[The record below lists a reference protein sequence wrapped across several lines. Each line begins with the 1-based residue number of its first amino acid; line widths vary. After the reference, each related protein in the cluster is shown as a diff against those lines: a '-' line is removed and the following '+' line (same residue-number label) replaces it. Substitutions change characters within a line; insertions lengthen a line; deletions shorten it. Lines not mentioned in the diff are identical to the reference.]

1 MDEMSMELSSTIES
15 KLGGSPLVLS
25 VLGQLVLIAAQGR
38 DFSLLPEE
46 EEEREKFEKQV
57 QLLKDPSS
65 FRASLRQV
73 RLFFWQGQLLFFLA
87 KFKGIILIEG
97 KYSTSI
103 LFFLLR
109 NIVFL
114 GLLCQL

>member
-1 MDEMSMELSSTIES
+1 MELSSTIES

-73 RLFFWQGQLLFFLA
+73 RLFFLARAASFF
-87 KFKGIILIEG
+87 FG
-97 KYSTSI
+97 K
-103 LFFLLR
+103 
-109 NIVFL
+109 V
-114 GLLCQL
+114 